1 VLVIFAVSHVISR
14 LIVNGKKDGCS
25 KDSGRILH
33 PAQLPNMTFVHT
45 LLVLSIR
52 HHRMLS

>member
-1 VLVIFAVSHVISR
+1 MSSVDL
-14 LIVNGKKDGCS
+14 LLTEKKDGCS